1 MHCDL
6 AAFEAS
12 ADGHKY
18 CLVAAVTIEVDN
30 VSKLLPFFIPMPKK
44 DAVCATA
51 ALQEALTM
59 CEDRNLYQIK
69 GSRITR
75 IQADGG
81 GEFTNKK
88 VQDLCWDRHI
98 VLSYSPAHQP
108 SSNGIAERMVGMLKT
123 TVRRMLKQANLG
135 REWWSYACRFAG
147 HMMREKVLGREWTY
161 PLFGQLVGIWKSH
174 DKAQAK
180 SLDDRGSVGY
190 LLDIDVWQSGTTR
203 IMQDGVVIKG
213 LAPRRLDPCRYHLNP
228 GTDLSELEKGMPWRS
243 IQDEFGKFKWIDHA
257 GRIYQGTPFSVEP
270 DITSKHVFIASMMH
284 TSSRPPVLR
293 DTPDVTCPSDCPDNE
308 KRKEV
313 VHHDQIPDHDVSKR
327 RRQQANDKKSN
338 VVIKAKSIPVTPKSV
353 ASSQGAMRERWLVS
367 IYKEIENFLQNMA
380 IEDADPSLVVKWKT
394 MGKWPLPCQMVFVLK
409 PLTQSQQQGN
419 DIQAEYKHKSRLVIC
434 GNFASWGEHSTNTTN
449 LDAPLLRLMLSLA
462 CSKETTWSSIDI
474 TSAFLNADIHDDDTV
489 LVTPP
494 PILVKMDIVKPN
506 TVWHVKKAIYGL
518 REAPRLWQQER
529 DQKLRDLE
537 FKYRD
542 KLAHLVQKLHPS
554 KPMVYCRRPKGIHI
568 GSSTL

>member
-1 MHCDL
+1 
-6 AAFEAS
+6 
-12 ADGHKY
+12 
-18 CLVAAVTIEVDN
+18 
-30 VSKLLPFFIPMPKK
+30 
-44 DAVCATA
+44 
-51 ALQEALTM
+51 
-59 CEDRNLYQIK
+59 
-69 GSRITR
+69 
-75 IQADGG
+75 
-81 GEFTNKK
+81 
-88 VQDLCWDRHI
+88 
-98 VLSYSPAHQP
+98 
-108 SSNGIAERMVGMLKT
+108 
-123 TVRRMLKQANLG
+123 
-135 REWWSYACRFAG
+135 
-147 HMMREKVLGREWTY
+147 
-161 PLFGQLVGIWKSH
+161 
-174 DKAQAK
+174 
-180 SLDDRGSVGY
+180 
-190 LLDIDVWQSGTTR
+190 
-203 IMQDGVVIKG
+203 
-213 LAPRRLDPCRYHLNP
+213 
-228 GTDLSELEKGMPWRS
+228 
-243 IQDEFGKFKWIDHA
+243 
-257 GRIYQGTPFSVEP
+257 
-270 DITSKHVFIASMMH
+270 MH

-293 DTPDVTCPSDCPDNE
+293 DTPDVTCPSDYPDSE

-313 VHHDQIPDHDVSKR
+313 VHHNQIPDHDVLKR

-353 ASSQGAMRERWLVS
+353 ASSQGSMRERWLVS

-409 PLTQSQQQGN
+409 PLTQSQQQAS

-434 GNFASWGEHSTNTTN
+434 GNFASWGEHSTTTTN

-529 DQKLRDLE
+529 DQKLRELE

-542 KLAHLVQKLHPS
+542 RLAHLVQSYIHPS
-554 KPMVYCRRPKGIHI
+554 LWFIAEGPRE
-568 GSSTL
+568 STLGIPPFDHCLRSDEWTARLHKYNILGYVGVYVDDLLIAGTEISRFVQSKMYGGRAHQNIQGQIPIAFRFFDFSE